1 MKSGKIF
8 RILAVALLFPLLLAI
23 IPGTPAMAA
32 PMLNV
37 SPVRGAV
44 GTMVTVVG
52 ENFDSYKGDDIFIY
66 FDNDEIAV
74 SPITVP
80 QTGSF
85 SFDFNIPEDAEP
97 GKHRIEAKSGLGST
111 LALSLFTVLA
121 AEIWLGPDDGV
132 VGTELTID
140 GKGFY
145 ADKVVTV
152 YYDNRMLGTEAAKAT
167 GEFSY
172 SFTIPDST
180 AGEHTILAKDA
191 EGNSAD
197 AEFEVI
203 PSITLSSTSGAVGS
217 ILIISG
223 KGFGSRNGLAVY
235 FKYNEVAYAK
245 TNELGNFA
253 SAFFNVPLMM
263 PGTYD
268 VTVEDED
275 KNMAKAEFA
284 IVAGASIDKT
294 TASVGSGLTISGTG
308 FLVNSTITI
317 EYDGVAFAQIAADAN
332 GAFRAVIR
340 VPVSQH
346 GNHVITVSDGD
357 STRQLA
363 FVMESEAPPVPA
375 PLLPR
380 GTSEVKAETHFDWE
394 DVDDPSLPITYRFQV
409 ALDKNFSSV
418 VLEKKLTASEYTL
431 TKEERLATVEKESPY
446 YWRVRAIDGAAN
458 ESEWSAPETFYVAAP
473 PTPALLLPEVDT
485 KADSLVYFDWE
496 DVTNLSPPMTY
507 HLQVASDK
515 GFNSLVLEKKG
526 LTKSECAVT
535 EEEKLASVK
544 KELPYYW
551 RVRAID
557 SGANEGEW
565 STPGSFY
572 VGFTF
577 PSWAIFTL
585 IGLFA
590 VLVGFLAFWLGRR
603 SAYSE
608 P

>member
-8 RILAVALLFPLLLAI
+8 RILAVVLLLPLLLVI
-23 IPGTPAMAA
+23 IPGTPALAA
-32 PMLNV
+32 PVLNV
-37 SPVRGAV
+37 SPTSGAV

-66 FDNDEIAV
+66 FDNDEITV
-74 SPITVP
+74 IPITVP

-85 SFDFNIPEDAEP
+85 SFDFNIPEGAEP
-97 GKHRIEAKSGLGST
+97 GKHRIEVRSELGAT

-121 AEIWLGPDDGV
+121 AKISLDPDDGV
-132 VGTELTID
+132 VGTELTVD

-145 ADKVVTV
+145 SDKVVTV
-152 YYDNRMLGTEAAKAT
+152 YYDKRMLGTKAATAT

-180 AGEHTILAKDA
+180 AGEHTVLAKDA
-191 EGNSAD
+191 EGNSAE
-197 AEFEVI
+197 AEFKVI

-294 TASVGSGLTISGTG
+294 TATVGSELTVSGTG

-317 EYDGVAFAQIAADAN
+317 EYDGVAFAQITADAN
-332 GAFRAVIR
+332 GAFRAVLR

-363 FVMESEAPPVPA
+363 FVMESEAPPVSA

-409 ALDKNFSSV
+409 ALDINFSSV

-431 TKEERLATVEKESPY
+431 TKEERLATVKKESPY
-446 YWRVRAIDGAAN
+446 YWRVKAIDGAAN
-458 ESEWSAPETFYVAAP
+458 ESEWSAPESFYVAAP
-473 PTPALLLPEVDT
+473 PAPTLLLPEVDT

-507 HLQVASDK
+507 HLQVTSDK
-515 GFNSLVLEKKG
+515 GFTSLVLEKKG
-526 LTKSECAVT
+526 LAKSEYAVT

-557 SGANEGEW
+557 SVANEGEW
-565 STPGSFY
+565 SKSGSFY
-572 VGFTF
+572 IAFTF
-577 PSWAIFTL
+577 PIWAIFTL
-585 IGLFA
+585 IGLVA
-590 VLVGFLAFWLGRR
+590 LLVGFLAFWLGRR

>member
-8 RILAVALLFPLLLAI
+8 RILAIALLFPLLLAI

-44 GTMVTVVG
+44 GTMVNVVG

-121 AEIWLGPDDGV
+121 AEIWLDPDDGV
-132 VGTELTID
+132 VGTELTVD

-180 AGEHTILAKDA
+180 AGEHTVLAKDA
-191 EGNSAD
+191 EGNSVE

-284 IVAGASIDKT
+284 IVAGASLDKT
-294 TASVGSGLTISGTG
+294 TASVGSELTISGTG
-308 FLVNSTITI
+308 FLANGTITI
-317 EYDGVAFAQIAADAN
+317 EYDDVAFAQIAADAN
-332 GAFRAVIR
+332 GTFRAVLL

-357 STRQLA
+357 SARQLA

-458 ESEWSAPETFYVAAP
+458 ESEWSAPESFYVAAP

-515 GFNSLVLEKKG
+515 GFNSLVLDKKG

-565 STPGSFY
+565 SKSGSFS